1 MTWLVQ
7 SLWLIPA
14 LTAHGAGAGAGAERR
29 EKVAHGVSR
38 GIAAENR
45 TSPGG
50 ASEKK
55 SHSVS
60 RLCGLHVRLIL
71 SPLPGLVAFG
81 NAVFWERCP
90 TAGAV
95 GYHLSP
101 LRGCILATVQRA
113 RMKPPAQN
121 LCLIPALV
129 VRATGLSALAHAAG
143 AERREKVAHGV
154 SRGFRGSTRQA
165 PEGR

>member
-1 MTWLVQ
+1 MVGINKVPC
-7 SLWLIPA
+7 LIPVLA
-14 LTAHGAGAGAGAERR
+14 AHSAGAERR

-38 GIAAENR
+38 GIAVENR
-45 TSPGG
+45 TSLGG

-55 SHSVS
+55 SHSVTFARFACS
-60 RLCGLHVRLIL
+60 FNSFAPCGACRV
-71 SPLPGLVAFG
+71 
-81 NAVFWERCP
+81 WERCP
-90 TAGAV
+90 TAHAV